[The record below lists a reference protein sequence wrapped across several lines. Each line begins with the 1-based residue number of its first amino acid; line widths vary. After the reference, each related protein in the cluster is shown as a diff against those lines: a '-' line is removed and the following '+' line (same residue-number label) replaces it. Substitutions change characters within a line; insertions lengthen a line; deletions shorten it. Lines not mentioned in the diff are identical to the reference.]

1 MELDYEKG
9 QATKEE
15 LEADIKSAELMKE
28 KASQK
33 PYDEAEL
40 IKVQK

>member
-1 MELDYEKG
+1 MEQHYEKG
-9 QATKEE
+9 LLTKEE
-15 LEADIKSAELMKE
+15 LEADIKAAELMKE

-40 IKVQK
+40 VKI

>member
-1 MELDYEKG
+1 MEQYYEKG
-9 QATKEE
+9 IQTKLG
-15 LEADIKSAELMKE
+15 LEADIKDAELIKE